1 MVLKRDKINREL
13 QLMKKD
19 DLTTG
24 PMSQHFRRLAIPAA
38 LGMLFATLYNVVDV
52 YYAGRLSTD
61 AQAGLAIGYQAF
73 FILMA
78 LGFGLSS
85 ALSALVS
92 NAKGS
97 GDISQVQ
104 RYIAQGLTF
113 AIILTLLS
121 MFFGW
126 FLGPK
131 LIELVSIPGAYRNAG
146 LGYFQ
151 WLIFALPGFLIAYGG
166 NGILQAHGDTLS
178 MQRAL
183 MLAFVANVVLNPLFM
198 FGVPGIWSGMGFN
211 GIAAATI
218 ISQTG
223 VMTYILY
230 RIFQLDIMQT
240 IKLSE
245 FKPTEEIFKQ
255 IIKQLLP
262 ASSALMVM
270 FISGFVVQFAL
281 KEFGGHAVAAYG
293 VALRIEQILLLPVL
307 GMTGALLP
315 IAGQNFGAKNYDRV
329 RSALKYCW
337 GAGFLMAAFAVP
349 ALLLGANFAMSLFTN
364 DPDVISAGSSYLHV
378 DAFLFPIYMM
388 LFSINSLLQAF
399 KKAIWTLYISIYRQG
414 FGVAF
419 FVWVFISILDFDVQG
434 VWLGIATAVSTGW
447 VLSLIIAYKV
457 AKKEMGGLLSFKRP
471 KEFINTNQS
480 S

>member
-1 MVLKRDKINREL
+1 M
-13 QLMKKD
+13 QKD
-19 DLTTG
+19 DLTKG
-24 PMSQHFRRLAIPAA
+24 PMAIHFRRLAIPAA

-52 YYAGRLSTD
+52 YYAGKLSTD

-97 GDISQVQ
+97 GETSQVRQ
-104 RYIAQGLTF
+104 YISQGLTF
-113 AIILTLLS
+113 AVILTFFS
-121 MFFGW
+121 MIVGCFI
-126 FLGPK
+126 GPT
-131 LIELVSIPGAYRNAG
+131 LIGIVSEPGAYRNAG
-146 LGYFQ
+146 LGYFG

-183 MLAFVANVVLNPLFM
+183 MLAFVANIILNPLFM
-198 FGVPGIWSGMGFN
+198 FGVPGYFPGMGFN

-218 ISQTG
+218 ISQTC
-223 VMTYILY
+223 VMLFILF
-230 RIFQLDIMQT
+230 RIFQLEAMQSL
-240 IKLSE
+240 KLPE
-245 FKPTEEIFKQ
+245 FLPSTDIFKQ
-255 IIKQLLP
+255 IFSQLLP
-262 ASSALMVM
+262 ASTALMVM

-281 KEFGGHAVAAYG
+281 KQFGGHAVAAYG

-315 IAGQNFGAKNYDRV
+315 IAGQNFGAKEFERV

-337 GAGFLMAAFAVP
+337 KAGFVMSIVAVP
-349 ALLLGANFAMSLFTN
+349 ALLFGASFAMSLFTN
-364 DPDVISAGSSYLHV
+364 DPDVIRAGSSYLRV

-388 LFSINSLLQAF
+388 LFSINSILQAF

-419 FVWVFISILDFDVQG
+419 FVWVFISIFNFDVQG
-434 VWLGIATAVSTGW
+434 VWLGIATAVSSGW
-447 VLSLIIAYKV
+447 ILSFVIANKV
-457 AKKEMGGLLSFKRP
+457 AKKEIGGLLRASD
-471 KEFINTNQS
+471 
-480 S
+480 

>member
-1 MVLKRDKINREL
+1 
-13 QLMKKD
+13 MKKD
-19 DLTTG
+19 DLTKG
-24 PMSQHFRRLAIPAA
+24 PMALHFRRLAIPAA

-52 YYAGRLSTD
+52 YYAGKLSTD

-97 GDISQVQ
+97 GETSQVRQ
-104 RYIAQGLTF
+104 YISQGLTF
-113 AIILTLLS
+113 AVILTLLS
-121 MFFGW
+121 MIVGW
-126 FLGPK
+126 FIGPT
-131 LIELVSIPGAYRNAG
+131 LIGIVSEPGAYRNAG
-146 LGYFQ
+146 LGYFG

-183 MLAFVANVVLNPLFM
+183 MLAFVANIILNPLFM
-198 FGVPGIWSGMGFN
+198 FGVPGYLTGMGFN

-218 ISQTG
+218 ISQTC
-223 VMTYILY
+223 VMLFILF
-230 RIFQLDIMQT
+230 RIFQLEAMQSL
-240 IKLSE
+240 KLSE
-245 FKPTEEIFKQ
+245 FLPSKDIFKQ
-255 IIKQLLP
+255 IFSQLLP
-262 ASSALMVM
+262 ASTALMVM

-281 KEFGGHAVAAYG
+281 KQFGGHAVAAYG

-315 IAGQNFGAKNYDRV
+315 IAGQNFGAKEFERV

-337 GAGFLMAAFAVP
+337 KAGFVMSIVAVP
-349 ALLLGANFAMSLFTN
+349 ALLFGASFAMSLFTN
-364 DPDVISAGSSYLHV
+364 DPDVIRAGSSYLRV

-388 LFSINSLLQAF
+388 LFSINSILQAF

-419 FVWVFISILDFDVQG
+419 FVWVFISIFNFDVQG
-434 VWLGIATAVSTGW
+434 VWLGIATAVSSGW
-447 VLSLIIAYKV
+447 ILSFMIANKV
-457 AKKEMGGLLSFKRP
+457 AKKEIGGLLRASD
-471 KEFINTNQS
+471 
-480 S
+480 